1 MEHILKKYEEFCTK
15 TDTGHWN
22 MALLIGFDKG
32 FNLCSQRY
40 NKDGWIRNLG
50 AKSVKSKFG
59 NVDHDHCLMVKIL
72 QLFGPWPLYT

>member
-1 MEHILKKYEEFCTK
+1 MSERTIQPKRFKEQHGIYKSSEMMEHILKKYEEFCTK

-40 NKDGWIRNLG
+40 NKDG
-50 AKSVKSKFG
+50 
-59 NVDHDHCLMVKIL
+59 
-72 QLFGPWPLYT
+72 